1 MRLIRKQFFLNV
13 ILPKIGI
20 SYKVVNDRIKISGFY
35 KMIKKFDL

>member
-1 MRLIRKQFFLNV
+1 MRLIRKLSFLNV

-20 SYKVVNDRIKISGFY
+20 SYKVVNDRIKITGFY

>member
-20 SYKVVNDRIKISGFY
+20 SYKVVNERIKITGFY

>member
-1 MRLIRKQFFLNV
+1 MRLIRKQFFVNV

-20 SYKVVNDRIKISGFY
+20 SYKVVNERIKITGFY

>member
-20 SYKVVNDRIKISGFY
+20 SYKVVNDRIKITGFY